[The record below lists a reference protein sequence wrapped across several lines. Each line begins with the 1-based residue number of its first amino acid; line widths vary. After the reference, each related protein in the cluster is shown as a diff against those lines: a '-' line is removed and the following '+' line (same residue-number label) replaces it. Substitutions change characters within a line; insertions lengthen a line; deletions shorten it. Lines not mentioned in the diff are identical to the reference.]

1 MRGGQSCETLG
12 AGQLAWGT
20 RVMGKPDPGF
30 DYDRYRKL
38 LAEAVDEP
46 SRLALIDVLMT
57 EKARDKLAAANTRGL
72 IGSIISGHS
81 KPE

>member
-1 MRGGQSCETLG
+1 MS
-12 AGQLAWGT
+12 
-20 RVMGKPDPGF
+20 KPVPGF
-30 DYDRYRKL
+30 DYDRYRRL

-46 SRLALIDVLMT
+46 TRLALIDLLMA

-72 IGSIISGHS
+72 IGSMLVGQP

>member
-1 MRGGQSCETLG
+1 MS
-12 AGQLAWGT
+12 
-20 RVMGKPDPGF
+20 KPDPGF
-30 DYDRYRKL
+30 DYNRYRRL

-46 SRLALIDVLMT
+46 ARLALIDLLMA

-72 IGSIISGHS
+72 IGSILAGQP

>member
-1 MRGGQSCETLG
+1 MN
-12 AGQLAWGT
+12 
-20 RVMGKPDPGF
+20 KPNPGF

-46 SRLALIDVLMT
+46 ARLALIDLLLT
-57 EKARDKLAAANTRGL
+57 EKASVRLAAVNTRRL
-72 IGSIISGHS
+72 IGSMISGEP